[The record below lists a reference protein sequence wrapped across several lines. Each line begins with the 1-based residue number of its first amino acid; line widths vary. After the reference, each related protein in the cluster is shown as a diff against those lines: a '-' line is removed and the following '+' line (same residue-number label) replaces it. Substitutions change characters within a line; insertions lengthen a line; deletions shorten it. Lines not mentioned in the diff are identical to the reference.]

1 VLSTEQPFIA
11 GDGPLGVAEN
21 KRFIAEARDP
31 DQEVLSTEQPFIAGD
46 GPLAVA
52 ELPAACAWYDHFDS
66 SD

>member
-1 VLSTEQPFIA
+1 VLSTQ
-11 GDGPLGVAEN
+11 
-21 KRFIAEARDP
+21 
-31 DQEVLSTEQPFIAGD
+31 QPFIAGD